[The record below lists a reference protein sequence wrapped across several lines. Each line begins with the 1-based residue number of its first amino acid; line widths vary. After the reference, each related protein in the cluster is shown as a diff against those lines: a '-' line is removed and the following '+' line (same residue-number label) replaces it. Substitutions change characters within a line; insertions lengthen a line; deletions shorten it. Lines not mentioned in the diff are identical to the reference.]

1 MQENDFKGPLNR
13 ALEISVKLSPVEL
26 GEVGS

>member
-1 MQENDFKGPLNR
+1 MPETDFKGPLNR
-13 ALEISVKLSPVEL
+13 ALEIPVKLSSVEL